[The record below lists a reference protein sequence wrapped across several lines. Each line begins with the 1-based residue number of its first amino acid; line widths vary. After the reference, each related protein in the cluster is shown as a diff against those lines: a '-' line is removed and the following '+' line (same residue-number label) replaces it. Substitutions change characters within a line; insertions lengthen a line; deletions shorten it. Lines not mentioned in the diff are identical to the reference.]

1 MGSPPQRECS
11 RRRLTM
17 SITRCRQLAVLVVIG
32 CLPPVLPLFG
42 IDVPTASPPQ
52 SSAQV
57 EPYSAATY
65 PQIVRISYA
74 EGDVRVSRGTR
85 GATWET
91 AVTGLPL
98 ETGFN
103 LVTGKGRAEI
113 EFEDTSTLYL
123 GDNSA
128 LALNDLHTTAG
139 IPSTELALL
148 AGTATLNLDES
159 IAGESFRLFTPTHSI
174 AADYPSKVY

>member
-1 MGSPPQRECS
+1 
-11 RRRLTM
+11 M
-17 SITRCRQLAVLVVIG
+17 SITRCRHLAIFVVCG

-42 IDVPTASPPQ
+42 MDVQQASPPP

-57 EPYSAATY
+57 QPYSDATY

-98 ETGFN
+98 ESGFN

-113 EFEDTSTLYL
+113 EFEDASTWLQAIR
-123 GDNSA
+123 GRSRRA
-128 LALNDLHTTAG
+128 A
-139 IPSTELALL
+139 PS
-148 AGTATLNLDES
+148 
-159 IAGESFRLFTPTHSI
+159 R
-174 AADYPSKVY
+174 